1 MPRLPDRG
9 EEERVEKRIAIA
21 IDGPVGSGKSTI
33 AKLVARE
40 LGYTYIDTGAM
51 YRGIALKAKRMKISW
66 EDAQRL
72 SSLAGSTDIVLMPA
86 TKEELTS
93 RVLVDGEDV
102 SREIRET
109 DIGEGA
115 SKTSTISGVRKALV
129 KLQKGMA
136 ASGGVVM
143 EGRDIGTVVL
153 PGAELKIF
161 LTGSIEERAKRRFL
175 ELQKKGK
182 KPEMR
187 DVIEEV
193 RERDRRDSTRADSP
207 LKKAEDAVEVD
218 TTHMT
223 IAQVVDTIVKM
234 ARERTS
240 R

>member
-1 MPRLPDRG
+1 M
-9 EEERVEKRIAIA
+9 EKKIAIA

-51 YRGIALKAKRMKISW
+51 YRGIALKAKRMRISW
-66 EDAQRL
+66 EDAQRMA
-72 SSLAGSTDIVLMPA
+72 SLAGSTEIVLLPA

-93 RVLVDGEDV
+93 RVLLDGEEV
-102 SREIRET
+102 SCEIRET

-115 SKTSTISGVRKALV
+115 SKSSTISGVRKALV

-136 ASGGVVM
+136 VSGGVVM

-187 DVIEEV
+187 EVIEEV
-193 RERDRRDSTRADSP
+193 RERDLRDSTRADSP

-223 IAQVVDTIVKM
+223 IAQVVDTIVEM
-234 ARERTS
+234 ARELVRSKIQKQT
-240 R
+240 